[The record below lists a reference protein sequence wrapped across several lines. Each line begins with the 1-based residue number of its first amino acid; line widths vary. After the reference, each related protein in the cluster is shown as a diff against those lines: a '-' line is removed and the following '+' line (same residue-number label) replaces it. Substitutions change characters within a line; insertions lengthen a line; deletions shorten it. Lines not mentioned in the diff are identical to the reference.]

1 MAIESMMYFALG
13 FLIAS
18 LFALIV
24 LPSVWKR
31 AVRLTKKRIEAAT
44 PITMAEFRADKDQ
57 LRAEFALTSRRLE
70 RNIETL
76 RTRLTEQLGEL
87 NTARSD
93 AAIAIAER
101 DRFESIHNELAARH
115 EAATARMHELERE
128 VADLAQQLRGRDREL
143 AELAAR
149 TPVQNSAETV
159 EKSPKSAIASIRDA
173 LSFSDRDTFDTLDGI
188 DEAYSRITSAGS
200 HLDALL
206 EEAEPESVTPSGAPL
221 SLAEHLSQQDA
232 LEDLHSR
239 ITNVEISIRRDWENG
254 NADKPAL
261 RDQLG
266 DIASAVSHLV
276 YATDSDIAKDT
287 EESLFDRIRKF
298 AGDSLETEAL
308 PKATPSNKTTTQ
320 AVGGTSVSDRMAA
333 FRNLHA
339 NS

>member
-1 MAIESMMYFALG
+1 MAIESMMYFGLG

-76 RTRLTEQLGEL
+76 RTRLTEQLSDL
-87 NTARSD
+87 NTARSE
-93 AAIAIAER
+93 AAIAKAER
-101 DRFESIHNELAARH
+101 DRHESAHKELATRQ
-115 EAATARMHELERE
+115 EATVARMHELERE
-128 VADLAQQLRGRDREL
+128 VADLAQRLRTRDREL
-143 AELAAR
+143 AEMAAR
-149 TPVQNSAETV
+149 VPADTLD
-159 EKSPKSAIASIRDA
+159 KSPKSAIASIRQA
-173 LSFSDRDTFDTLDGI
+173 LSFSDKETFDTLDGI
-188 DEAYSRITSAGS
+188 DEAYSRITSAGT

-206 EEAEPESVTPSGAPL
+206 EETEPEGATL
-221 SLAEHLSQQDA
+221 GATQSLAEHLSQQDA
-232 LEDLHSR
+232 LDDLHVR
-239 ITNVEISIRRDWENG
+239 ITNVEKTIRRDWESG
-254 NADKPAL
+254 KADKEGL

-266 DIASAVSHLV
+266 EIATSVSHLI
-276 YATDSDIAKDT
+276 YTSDSDASRDA

-298 AGDSLETEAL
+298 AGDSLESEAL
-308 PKATPSNKTTTQ
+308 PKAPSTIKTTTQ
-320 AVGGTSVSDRMAA
+320 SPAAPSVSDRMAA
-333 FRNLHA
+333 FRNIHA